1 VIELEIKMNYFNAR
15 SSGRVFVLRLDPG
28 DLLLESIK
36 TMIQKEAIRDA
47 YVASAIGTLDYCV
60 MHMVMTTGYP
70 PVEYFARWADKPLEL
85 SSIDG
90 LIANGVPHFHMVV
103 SDHEKAYSGHLEE
116 GCRVLYLAEIVIVE
130 LDGANLTRVRNE
142 QGIQQL
148 IRQDV

>member
-1 VIELEIKMNYFNAR
+1 MNYFNAR

-130 LDGANLTRVRNE
+130 LDGANLTRVRNV